1 MFGMRTP
8 TKPGGTRD
16 RPSTSPGVP
25 AATNKTTTKGTDA
38 AGIAKRKVTARTKT
52 PDPAP
57 RSSLTGLMARALK
70 LLNETKSQMD
80 QSGNIK
86 GSIKTTVLKNVQS
99 LYELVRESE
108 EKRETERRERESPT
122 PFTPLLATVAEP
134 QITPQI
140 EEMRELLS
148 QNARQMSELNE
159 RLEAHTKM
167 MSTQTSYAEVAA
179 KGALPEC
186 RNCAKAGL
194 EGTNHNAF
202 SRECPVR
209 ARWDAIARSTV
220 AYC

>member
-122 PFTPLLATVAEP
+122 PFTPTPGHSSGAADNTTDRGNAGAPKPKCATDVRTKRKTGSPYENDEHTDIVCRSRSKRSQVNRSVLLKLLWR
-134 QITPQI
+134 
-140 EEMRELLS
+140 EEVS
-148 QNARQMSELNE
+148 SECSEIDVLF
-159 RLEAHTKM
+159 
-167 MSTQTSYAEVAA
+167 
-179 KGALPEC
+179 GA
-186 RNCAKAGL
+186 
-194 EGTNHNAF
+194 
-202 SRECPVR
+202 PVLF
-209 ARWDAIARSTV
+209 IVNSV
-220 AYC
+220 KSG